1 MDAGLR
7 KSVGDWSFSLN
18 CRDIF
23 NSRKMHSYTYGVTA
37 DGLAYEQE
45 DKRWRNGRQLRLTVK
60 YSFGNMRAK
69 PNKNTM
75 EVMDGSGYGDS
86 ME

>member
-1 MDAGLR
+1 
-7 KSVGDWSFSLN
+7 
-18 CRDIF
+18 
-23 NSRKMHSYTYGVTA
+23 MHSYTYGVTA

>member
-1 MDAGLR
+1 
-7 KSVGDWSFSLN
+7 
-18 CRDIF
+18 
-23 NSRKMHSYTYGVTA
+23 MHNNTYGVTA
-37 DGLAYEQE
+37 DGIAYHQE
-45 DKRWRNGRQLRLTVK
+45 SKRWHSGRNLRLTVK